1 MQESWQGWCETDSV
15 KSKEKST
22 SGSQVNQNNP
32 LARCQKKKIK
42 NYEVFIFTSQPFN
55 FWKFTPT
62 NNSRKENKVFHK
74 NFQDKVANPSVFL
87 RSAMQR
93 KLG

>member
-32 LARCQKKKIK
+32 LARCQKKKSRTMKYSYLPPSRLTSGSLHQQIIQEK
-42 NYEVFIFTSQPFN
+42 KTKFFIEFP
-55 FWKFTPT
+55 
-62 NNSRKENKVFHK
+62 
-74 NFQDKVANPSVFL
+74 
-87 RSAMQR
+87 
-93 KLG
+93 G